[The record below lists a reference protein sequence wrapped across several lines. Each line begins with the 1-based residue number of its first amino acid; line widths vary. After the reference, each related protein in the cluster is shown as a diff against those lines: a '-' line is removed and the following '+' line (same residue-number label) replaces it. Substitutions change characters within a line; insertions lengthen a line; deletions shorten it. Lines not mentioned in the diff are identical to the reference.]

1 MSVNQRKYPNGNT
14 TWEYVIPKN
23 QTGTGKQYRR
33 AGFKTKKEA
42 QNAEREKLQEF
53 NKYRGFWH
61 ADVEKTT
68 FKDIANLFIEHI
80 EHSAE
85 YESGTVCNYKGL
97 LKNHINSTFEAKKIV
112 ELTPLLIQQW
122 KDIKSKETSSYVL
135 NNCIKLL
142 KVMFNYAKKQ
152 KVLYNNPFDELE
164 KVPEV
169 KKIRNRF
176 SVEQLKELYNTCKKE
191 LPEFYCLFCLATLTG
206 MRVGEYTA
214 LTVDNILFERKQI
227 NVVKQYTRRT
237 LKDRTKTESSIRAID
252 VCDFLINVIEWHMQ
266 EYNITSG
273 FLFRGR
279 FSDRPISQNSII
291 KYFRMLLDMHGYSK
305 KFMRVHDLRG
315 QYVDVCQALGLPLT
329 YIAKQV
335 GHART
340 STTADIYS
348 QVLSDV
354 SESAKQGFD
363 RIFS

>member
-1 MSVNQRKYPNGNT
+1 MSVSQRKYSNGNT

-53 NKYRGFWH
+53 NKYRGLWH
-61 ADVEKTT
+61 ADIEKTT
-68 FKDIANLFIEHI
+68 FKNISDLFIEHM
-80 EHSAE
+80 ETSAE

-97 LKNHINSTFEAKKIV
+97 FKNHINSTFETKKII
-112 ELTPLLIQQW
+112 ELTPLLIQRW
-122 KDIKSKETSSYVL
+122 KDTKSKEVSVYVL

-142 KVMFNYAKKQ
+142 KATFNYAKKQ

-164 KVPEV
+164 KVPEG

-191 LPEFYCLFCLATLTG
+191 LPEFYCPFCFATLTG

-214 LTVDNILFERKQI
+214 LTIDNISFERRQI
-227 NVVKQYTRRT
+227 NVVQQYTRRQ
-237 LKDRTKTESSIRAID
+237 LKNRTKTDSSTRTID
-252 VCDFLINVIEWHMQ
+252 VCDFLLDVIKWHIRT
-266 EYNITSG
+266 NDITSG
-273 FLFRGR
+273 FLFKGR
-279 FSDRPISQNSII
+279 FSDRPISQNSIS
-291 KYFRMLLDMHGYSK
+291 KYFRMLLVMNGYSET
-305 KFMRVHDLRG
+305 FMRVHDLRG

-354 SESAKQGFD
+354 SSTARQGFD